1 MRQLIKK
8 ILKEER
14 QKDLSPK
21 IKKLLQDS
29 VKPNHKMICKIDVVA
44 PDKMYEDP
52 TGRDYQVMVSVIG
65 GIGSKHWPMTQ
76 FVIGSRDKIVNDV
89 WHTVYNFMGL
99 STDVFLRNVK
109 SCDEV
114 MSEST
119 IPNTLKRRANQQT
132 LEKYISNG
140 EINYPTLCDD
150 FEDGYEYA
158 DKVIDYAIDEFIY
171 EIDDN
176 IDDED
181 YYSDVM
187 DYLRNLCRNEF
198 GEELIHIYNETCI
211 ENIKEENFMSEG
223 LHDTSWQNDE
233 GDKITLVDLLDA
245 TEDIPVKNVLVNK
258 LKSKLLTWDGDEK
271 EIAKIERANLKYPI
285 LIFVDDKNKFI
296 SIIDGHHRAQKA
308 VRHKLKTIKAKLI
321 PINSLPKDIKKVFGH
336 LGKKEQNE
344 SKITKSS
351 NEKLEKLIGN
361 YITMSY
367 PTAKKF
373 RLAFSGVNGSITT
386 FTLPDPEDERDN
398 LIFKFDVFGK
408 PEYNINPEFFNSI
421 NSMFGTKRNI
431 KKIILKWFEDK
442 EVDVDLI
449 KNPDTQKQEQNENLN
464 ESKML
469 DYLKQFLSGEVLD
482 NYRKEKGR
490 KEFQKMVDM
499 VYKITAKDNPIEGMV
514 GVLVG
519 NIDKSNWGVSFNDP
533 NSVGARWDFKV
544 ILKPVF
550 TNYNPTNDP
559 EYNERVLNFEDEFNR
574 NARGMGFEVISPIQH
589 EKVKNYKVNFEW
601 ASRLDVKPID

>member
-1 MRQLIKK
+1 MRQLIKR
-8 ILKEER
+8 ILKEGK

-198 GEELIHIYNETCI
+198 GEELIRIYNETCI
-211 ENIKEENFMSEG
+211 ENIKEE
-223 LHDTSWQNDE
+223 QN
-233 GDKITLVDLLDA
+233 K
-245 TEDIPVKNVLVNK
+245 
-258 LKSKLLTWDGDEK
+258 
-271 EIAKIERANLKYPI
+271 
-285 LIFVDDKNKFI
+285 
-296 SIIDGHHRAQKA
+296 
-308 VRHKLKTIKAKLI
+308 
-321 PINSLPKDIKKVFGH
+321 
-336 LGKKEQNE
+336 
-344 SKITKSS
+344 SKITKPS
-351 NEKLEKLIGN
+351 NEKLERLIGD
-361 YITMSY
+361 YIAMSY
-367 PTAKKF
+367 PTAQKI
-373 RLAFSGVNGSITT
+373 RLAPPGVNGSITT

-442 EVDVDLI
+442 EVDVDLMQ
-449 KNPDTQKQEQNENLN
+449 NPDTQKQDKSLN
-464 ESKML
+464 ESKMM

-482 NYRKEKGR
+482 NYKKEKGR

-519 NIDKSNWGVSFNDP
+519 NIDKSMWGTTYTEP
-533 NSVGARWDFKV
+533 NNVGSRWDFKI
-544 ILKPVF
+544 ILKPLF
-550 TNYNPTNDP
+550 TNYNPNSEPD
-559 EYNERVLNFEDEFNR
+559 YGERVLKFEKEFSR
-574 NARGMGFEVISPIQH
+574 NARGMGFESISPIQH

-601 ASRLDVKPID
+601 ASRLDVREI